1 MAGESPRVQGQ
12 QRGEFF
18 ALGEKLAATE
28 EELRGEAQ
36 TAVAQRQVLEGSG
49 GQVQRGQRGE
59 AAVGGEE
66 GGEAREV
73 EEVERLVEE
82 EAAVGEVQQ
91 RQCGQV

>member
-1 MAGESPRVQGQ
+1 MAGKSSRVQGQ

-18 ALGEKLAATE
+18 VLGEKLAITE

-36 TAVAQRQVLEGSG
+36 TAIAQRQVLEGSG

-91 RQCGQV
+91 RQSGQV

>member
-1 MAGESPRVQGQ
+1 M
-12 QRGEFF
+12 
-18 ALGEKLAATE
+18 
-28 EELRGEAQ
+28 
-36 TAVAQRQVLEGSG
+36 LEGSG
-49 GQVQRGQRGE
+49 GQVQCGQRGE

-91 RQCGQV
+91 RQSGQV